1 MGFRLEAF
9 FILQSTREQW
19 MVVFAITAAM
29 YTFGAVFYLIFGSG
43 ERQKWDKPKVMAE
56 PNIQCAE

>member
-1 MGFRLEAF
+1 
-9 FILQSTREQW
+9 